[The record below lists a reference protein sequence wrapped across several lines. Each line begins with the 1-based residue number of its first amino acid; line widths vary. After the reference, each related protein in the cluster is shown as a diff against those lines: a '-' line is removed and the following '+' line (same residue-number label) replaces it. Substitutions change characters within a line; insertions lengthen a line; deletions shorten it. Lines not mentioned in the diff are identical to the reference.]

1 VSPAN
6 VAAIS
11 GASSLK
17 LGSQNWTRQET
28 PKFPAAVAPQGSEI
42 PMLFVIVSVIA
53 GVVKSRQGD
62 KERERQGNCRSSICP
77 FFLVS
82 LSNSFRNAVFAYEL
96 APCIR
101 HMTR

>member
-62 KERERQGNCRSSICP
+62 KERERQGDLSFQHLS
-77 FFLVS
+77 FF
-82 LSNSFRNAVFAYEL
+82 
-96 APCIR
+96 PCLPVKFIP
-101 HMTR
+101 